1 MIKSLFKHSLRALRR
16 QKTYVLINVLGLAIG
31 IACSLII
38 ALFIIHELSF
48 DQYHEKKDRLYRV
61 ILNGKMGGQEL
72 QVTSTAAPI
81 GPTML
86 NEFPEVEDFLRIN
99 GRWELVIKYEDKHFI
114 EKYNIEADSSF
125 FNFFSI
131 PLIKGNTTTVLNEK
145 HTAVLSETLAA
156 KIFGEEDP
164 VNKMIKVG
172 NDETLFRVTGVM
184 QDIPE
189 NTHFRANMI
198 TSFMT
203 NSRSADDQWLS
214 NSFDT
219 YALLHPNSNPQ
230 DVDARF
236 VDMIVK
242 YVGPLV
248 TKYFGTTLEDF
259 LSQGNKYRLFLQP
272 LGEIHLNPNIEQDL
286 RPASDPKYLWIFGS
300 IAMLIIVIAGINFMN
315 LSTAQASKRAKEV
328 GIKMVSGS
336 TKRNLVSQFLLE
348 TIILSFIALL
358 LAVLATELFLPNFND
373 LLGTE
378 LVIGYFNN
386 WFTIPALLLFSI
398 LIGIFAGSYPSFYLS
413 SFNPVYVLKGS
424 RSGSK
429 SNTRLRSVL
438 VILQFSIS
446 IILIV
451 GTMIMFRQISFM
463 QSKKLGFDKE
473 HVFVISRGG
482 TISDNIQSFKN
493 EIRQMPDVVN
503 ITTSTAI
510 PGHNNNNN
518 GYMMKGREEESF
530 LLMTSW
536 ADQDFLKVY
545 GMEMAEGRFF
555 DKTFGTEENAVV
567 VNETA
572 VKHYNMADPLSEKFM
587 DRDDETMEV
596 SYMPIVGVV
605 KDFHHESLQR
615 EIGPF
620 MFRYREDFSWGYIS
634 IRLAPTASSETVEK
648 IESLWGSYTDGQ
660 PMQYFFL
667 DEDFERLYKEEKQNA
682 RLSILFTILGI
693 LIASLGLYG
702 LTAFTVQQRTKEIG
716 IRKVFGASVSR
727 VWYLISREIMILI
740 AISTLIAWPLV
751 YWIADTWLQN
761 YHYRISLDA
770 FDFILGF
777 LVAMI
782 IALLT
787 TTYRTVRTARLNPVD
802 SLRYE

>member
-1 MIKSLFKHSLRALRR
+1 MIKSLLKHSIRALRR
-16 QKTYVLINVLGLAIG
+16 QKSYVFINVLGLAIG

-38 ALFIIHELSF
+38 ALFIFNELSF

-61 ILNGKMGGQEL
+61 ILHGKLGGQEL

-99 GRWELVIKYEDKHFI
+99 GRGEVVITYEEKHFI
-114 EKYNIEADSSF
+114 EKYNIQADSSF

-131 PLIKGNTTTVLNEK
+131 PLLKGQKESVLNEK
-145 HTAVLSETLAA
+145 HTAVISETLAS

-164 VNKMIKVG
+164 IDKMIKIG
-172 NDETLFRVTGVM
+172 NVETMFRVTGVM

-189 NTHFRANMI
+189 NTHFRAHLI

-203 NSRSADDQWLS
+203 NDRSSDNQWLS

-219 YALLHPNSNPQ
+219 YVLLHPNSVPEDAN
-230 DVDARF
+230 ARF
-236 VDMIVK
+236 AGMIEK

-248 TKYFGTTLEDF
+248 LKYFGTDIEDF
-259 LSQGNKYRLFLQP
+259 FDQGNIYKMYLQS
-272 LGEIHLNPNIEQDL
+272 LNDIHLNPDIEQDL
-286 RPASDPKYLWIFGS
+286 RAANDPKYLWIFGS
-300 IAMLIIVIAGINFMN
+300 IAVLIIVIAGINFMN
-315 LSTAQASKRAKEV
+315 LSTAQASRRAREV

-336 TKRNLVSQFLLE
+336 TKGNLISQFLIE
-348 TIILSFIALL
+348 TIILSIIALL
-358 LAVLATELFLPNFND
+358 LAILATELFLPYFND
-373 LLGTE
+373 LLGSE
-378 LVIGYFNN
+378 LKIGYFNN
-386 WFTIPALLLFSI
+386 WYAIPSLLLFSI

-413 SFNPVYVLKGS
+413 SFNPISVLKGS
-424 RSGSK
+424 KGGSR

-438 VILQFSIS
+438 VVLQFSIS
-446 IILIV
+446 IVLII

-463 QSKKLGFDKE
+463 VNKELGFNKE
-473 HVFVISRGG
+473 HVFVISRGA
-482 TISDNIQSFKN
+482 TVSDQINSFKT
-493 EIRQMPDVVN
+493 ELQQLPEVLGV
-503 ITTSTAI
+503 TTATAI

-518 GYMMKGREEESF
+518 GYIMKGREEQSF

-536 ADQDFLKVY
+536 VDQDFMDVFGL
-545 GMEMAEGRFF
+545 EIADGRFF
-555 DKTFGTEENAVV
+555 DKSYGTEENSVI

-572 VKHYNMADPLSEKFM
+572 VKAYNMTDPFSERFIE
-587 DRDDETMEV
+587 RDDETEETIL
-596 SYMPIVGVV
+596 MPIVGVV
-605 KDFHHESLQR
+605 KDFHHESLQK
-615 EIGPF
+615 EIAPF
-620 MFRYREDFSWGYIS
+620 MFRYREDFSWGYICLK
-634 IRLAPTASSETVEK
+634 LAPGASAETIED
-648 IESLWGSYTDGQ
+648 IESVWGSFTGGQ

-667 DEDFERLYKEEKQNA
+667 DKDFERLYKEEKQNA

-702 LTAFTVQQRTKEIG
+702 LSSFTVQQRTKEIG
-716 IRKVFGASVSR
+716 VRKVFGASIPKI
-727 VWYLISREIMILI
+727 WYLISREIMILI
-740 AISTLIAWPLV
+740 GISTLIAWPLV

-777 LVAMI
+777 LVAI
-782 IALLT
+782 VIALLT
-787 TTYRTVRTARLNPVD
+787 TTYRTIRTARLNPVD